1 VFRQGDAVLAPVK
14 LKELFGEFAAVIA
27 QDGSLRIDPGWVAT
41 NITTATVP
49 RLGNVRCH
57 KRLMPLLQGAFDEI
71 GRRGL
76 DGLVDPGQY
85 AGCFVPKFLSEDVTE
100 GISHHTWGVAFD
112 INASA
117 NPFGREPRMDSR
129 LVAVFERW
137 GFTWGGRWLVPDGMH
152 FEFRK
157 FPPAAR

>member
-1 VFRQGDAVLAPVK
+1 VK
-14 LKELFGEFAAVIA
+14 LKELFGEFAAAVNP
-27 QDGSLRIDPGWVAT
+27 DGSLRVDPAWVAA

-49 RLGNVRCH
+49 RLGRVRCH
-57 KRLMPLLQGAFDEI
+57 RRLMPQLQGAFDEI
-71 GRRGL
+71 ARRGL
-76 DGLVDPGQY
+76 DRFVDPGQY
-85 AGCFVPKFLSEDVTE
+85 AGCFVPKFLSEDAGE

-117 NPFGREPRMDSR
+117 NPVGREPRMDPR

-152 FEFRK
+152 FEFRG
-157 FPPAAR
+157 FPIAPR